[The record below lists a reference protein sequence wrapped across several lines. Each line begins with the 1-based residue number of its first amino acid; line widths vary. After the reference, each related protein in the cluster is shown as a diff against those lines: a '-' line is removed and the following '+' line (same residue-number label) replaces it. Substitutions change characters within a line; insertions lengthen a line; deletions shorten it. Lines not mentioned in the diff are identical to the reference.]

1 MSDCWGLSVVTNWAK
16 AVMDLNEFMI
26 KKVGL
31 WMLDPK
37 RT

>member
-1 MSDCWGLSVVTNWAK
+1 MSDCWGLSK